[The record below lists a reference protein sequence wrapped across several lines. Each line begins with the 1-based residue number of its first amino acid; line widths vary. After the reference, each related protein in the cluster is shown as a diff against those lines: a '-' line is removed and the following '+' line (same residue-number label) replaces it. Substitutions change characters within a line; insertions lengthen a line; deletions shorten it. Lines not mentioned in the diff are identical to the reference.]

1 MKKSKKKVH
10 EKALDNSFDL
20 NAAELVQLYI
30 NKKVNKVEGKL
41 KKSVNGHR
49 HILVNA
55 IQSLLFNNRKTVKHY
70 KSYEQKNVIKTF

>member
-1 MKKSKKKVH
+1 MH

-20 NAAELVQLYI
+20 KAAELVQLYI

-41 KKSVNGHR
+41 KKSVHGYR

-55 IQSLLFNNRKTVKHY
+55 IQSLLFNNRKTVKNY
-70 KSYEQKNVIKTF
+70 KSYEQKTLSKRFRLK